1 MRGGG
6 EPPPLFRLM
15 RVRSSVNPF
24 WISRQKSSS
33 SAIAA
38 GGRPATAPTV
48 RTTWARASLVSA
60 GTVGRAAE
68 AETSEPRK
76 RRRDVTVRSPVGGD
90 VLGFSAN
97 ASAGPE
103 TGGACPFNPFPAGLP
118 SYPRL
123 ARPPAPTSPASPP
136 PGRRFYGQRAA
147 RCRAPPVTT

>member
-1 MRGGG
+1 MRGEG
-6 EPPPLFRLM
+6 ETPPLFRLM

-48 RTTWARASLVSA
+48 RTTCARASLVSA

-97 ASAGPE
+97 ACAGPE
-103 TGGACPFNPFPAGLP
+103 TGGGFPLAPLAGWLP
-118 SYPRL
+118 SKTERS
-123 ARPPAPTSPASPP
+123 RPHRPINLHAPALS
-136 PGRRFYGQRAA
+136 RAWQGMA
-147 RCRAPPVTT
+147 GG

>member
-1 MRGGG
+1 MRGEG
-6 EPPPLFRLM
+6 ETPPLFRLM

-48 RTTWARASLVSA
+48 RMTCARASLVSA
-60 GTVGRAAE
+60 GIVGRAAE

-103 TGGACPFNPFPAGLP
+103 TGGGVPLNPLAGWVSFKPANKPAAPADNLAAPAHSRG
-118 SYPRL
+118 L
-123 ARPPAPTSPASPP
+123 ARVAGGGGAPL
-136 PGRRFYGQRAA
+136 
-147 RCRAPPVTT
+147 

>member
-1 MRGGG
+1 MRGEG
-6 EPPPLFRLM
+6 EAPPLFRLM

-48 RTTWARASLVSA
+48 RTTCARASLVSA

-103 TGGACPFNPFPAGLP
+103 TGGGFPLTPLAGRVPPKPP
-118 SYPRL
+118 SGP
-123 ARPPAPTSPASPP
+123 RPPPLIPDA
-136 PGRRFYGQRAA
+136 RA
-147 RCRAPPVTT
+147 RLRA